1 GHDPD
6 APITPEHMNH
16 ARLCVALATVFGN
29 ALRDILLTN
38 FPVQYKDIY
47 NVILANKAKLTMGRG
62 RPLLNSDQSQLVF
75 PNTKG
80 QTTGKVDQ
88 FDLSLLY
95 ILIRNISTVPAPVT
109 GWGNDPL
116 DQPRDVSL
124 GASVE
129 RIRYFR
135 NHISG
140 HSSDGKISQQDLE
153 NYWTKFG
160 AVLHDIEAVVGGKVY
175 SQQFEKQK
183 TQIISIYEAR

>member
-6 APITPEHMNH
+6 APITQEHMNH

-29 ALRDILLTN
+29 ALRDILLTY
-38 FPVQYKDIY
+38 FSVQYKDIY
-47 NVILANKAKLTMGRG
+47 QVILANEVKLTKGRG
-62 RPLLNSDQSQLVF
+62 RPLLNPDQSQLVF
-75 PNTKG
+75 PDPTR
-80 QTTGKVDQ
+80 QTTGTVDQ

-109 GWGNDPL
+109 GWGCDPL

-140 HSSDGKISQQDLE
+140 HSPDGKISQQDLKD
-153 NYWTKFG
+153 YWTKFD
-160 AVLHDIEAVVGGKVY
+160 AVLHDIELIMGGKVY

-183 TQIISIYEAR
+183 EHVISIYEAC